1 MGAPRRVTLRVKPP
15 EPFGD
20 IAMVP
25 APLSGR
31 SEAEMARA
39 IAAALAADE
48 PASAA
53 DTYESVQQ
61 AFPFAPPGARL
72 SALAMLMDRIRRP
85 VQHGLRV

>member
-15 EPFGD
+15 VPFGD
-20 IAMVP
+20 ITMVP

-48 PASAA
+48 PATAA
-53 DTYESVQQ
+53 DAYGAVRQ
-61 AFPFAPPGARL
+61 AFPFAPPSARL
-72 SALAMLMDRIRRP
+72 SALAMLMEKIRRP
-85 VQHGLRV
+85 VH

>member
-15 EPFGD
+15 ILFGD
-20 IAMVP
+20 ITMVP

-48 PASAA
+48 PATAA
-53 DTYESVQQ
+53 DAYGAVRQ
-61 AFPFAPPGARL
+61 AFPFAPPSARL
-72 SALAMLMDRIRRP
+72 SALAMLMEKIRRP
-85 VQHGLRV
+85 VH